1 MALLMVVYFHL
12 NHSNIHGFS
21 RGELGIA
28 YAGYFL
34 AFHLLV
40 SFLPLVKQF
49 NSSVFWHYNKTLFL
63 RAAITALYVGV
74 LYAGLAGA
82 LLALDKLLG
91 FNIESIYYGRLW
103 FYMAGLG
110 SVWMFLAYI
119 PRNLADTVATGYP
132 KGLQVFAQY
141 ILMPLVLI
149 YLVIL
154 YVYGVKIAIIGTLP
168 MGWVSNLI
176 LAFAVVGMLALLLL
190 HPLSE
195 SEGNKWVNRFTRGF
209 YLALIPLLVL
219 LFIAAF
225 TRINAYGFTELR
237 YALLALAVWLSG
249 ITLFMLLTQNRFIWA
264 IPVSLFVTVVWVF
277 FIPGINLHSISKNS
291 QSERLKHL
299 LKSNKMWSDSNTLLP
314 ASSALPDSISS
325 EIYDITEYLSTQH
338 GITGL
343 EPTIQIP
350 DSFFLQSNENRS
362 RWALIEWLN
371 SAVAPYGI
379 SDGTIYTSEAS
390 VEAVMADTVSATPSQ
405 TFPDLE
411 IRFRGPTPA
420 VVSVPKGNWSHCV
433 DVIISDFRY
442 IGNNDFKVVKIN
454 RDVYEKNLYIAT
466 PSYTEVFNLDSL
478 MGSHVHAYKFPKQN
492 GQNGY
497 FFPNTKEVITLRLK
511 NAALQIFYMEYN
523 WNVQNKRYELGEFNG
538 KLWLR

>member
-1 MALLMVVYFHL
+1 
-12 NHSNIHGFS
+12 
-21 RGELGIA
+21 
-28 YAGYFL
+28 
-34 AFHLLV
+34 
-40 SFLPLVKQF
+40 
-49 NSSVFWHYNKTLFL
+49 
-63 RAAITALYVGV
+63 LYVGV

-249 ITLFMLLTQNRFIWA
+249 ITLFMLLTQNRYIWA

-277 FIPGINLHSISKNS
+277 FIPGVNLHSISKNS
-291 QSERLKHL
+291 QSVRLKHL

-379 SDGTIYTSEAS
+379 SEGNIYGAEAS
-390 VEAVMADTVSATPSQ
+390 VEAVMADTVSATPTQ

-411 IRFRGPTPA
+411 IRFRGPTPS

-442 IGNNDFKVVKIN
+442 VGNNDFKVVKLN

-478 MGSHVHAYKFPKQN
+478 MGSHVHAYKFPKDKI
-492 GQNGY
+492 QNGY
-497 FFPNTKEVITLRLK
+497 FFPNSKEVITLRSK